1 MPVRSAAAACKCG
14 ATAGAT
20 LVWSVDMTDRR
31 ELLID
36 AFNVMFAHPRLG
48 PLVRRD
54 QAAARE
60 AFLVFVRQNR
70 PVDAT
75 RVYVVFDAHRDKG
88 PAMEMGRQDTSY
100 SGSVHAVFAH
110 ETADVWI
117 QRRVREHP
125 DPTLVTV
132 ITSDNAIIATVKA
145 YGARLLRVKEFL
157 RLPERRKA
165 GDATA
170 RDRAA
175 EKPERV
181 TRRELEEWERL
192 FGERHDEE

>member
-1 MPVRSAAAACKCG
+1 
-14 ATAGAT
+14 
-20 LVWSVDMTDRR
+20 MTDRR

-36 AFNVMFAHPRLG
+36 AFNVIFAHPQLG

-54 QAAARE
+54 PTAARE

-88 PAMEMGRQDTSY
+88 PAVETGRQDSSY
-100 SGSVHAVFAH
+100 SSGVHAVFAT

-117 QRRVREHP
+117 QRRLRTHP
-125 DPTLVTV
+125 DPALVTV

-157 RLPERRKA
+157 HLPERRKTGGSTAA
-165 GDATA
+165 GRAT
-170 RDRAA
+170 

-192 FGERHDEE
+192 FGERRDNE

>member
-1 MPVRSAAAACKCG
+1 MS
-14 ATAGAT
+14 
-20 LVWSVDMTDRR
+20 DRR

-70 PVDAT
+70 PADAT

-88 PAMEMGRQDTSY
+88 PATEIGRQDAAY
-100 SGSVHAVFAH
+100 SSGVHAIFAR

-117 QRRVREHP
+117 QHRIRDHP
-125 DPTLVTV
+125 NPALVTV
-132 ITSDNAIIATVKA
+132 ITSDNAIIATVQA
-145 YGARLLRVKEFL
+145 YGARLLRVREFL
-157 RLPERRKA
+157 RLPARRQS
-165 GDATA
+165 GGTSS
-170 RDRAA
+170 RRVE
-175 EKPERV
+175 EKPERL
-181 TRRELEEWERL
+181 TPRELEEWERL
-192 FGERHDEE
+192 FGERPADE